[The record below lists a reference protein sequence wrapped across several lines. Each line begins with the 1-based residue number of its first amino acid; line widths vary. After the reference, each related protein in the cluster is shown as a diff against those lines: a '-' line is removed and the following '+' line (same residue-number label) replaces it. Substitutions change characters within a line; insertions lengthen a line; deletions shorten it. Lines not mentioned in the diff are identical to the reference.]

1 MTDNILHIAL
11 HKVYA
16 HLDKLV
22 EECVEDGK
30 PTRKTLAKARA
41 CLPSTYKMGFKKK

>member
-1 MTDNILHIAL
+1 MDILEIAL

-22 EECVEDGK
+22 EECINGK
-30 PTRKTLAKARA
+30 PTRKTLAQARA